1 MAGWCTLQVRA
12 HGKRGAESPL
22 LLEEEVLISDGPLP
36 FVPGTIEVRDLD
48 RVKHFELRCGRD
60 ILGTLPLSPVPTA
73 AFTQEG
79 GFIAPDTFEWSPTA
93 EEQLR
98 ERLGKLLGS

>member
-1 MAGWCTLQVRA
+1 M
-12 HGKRGAESPL
+12 RGAGEAPL
-22 LLEEEVLISDGPLP
+22 LQEQEVLITDGPLP
-36 FVPGTIEVRDLD
+36 FVPGTIEVDDLD
-48 RVKHFELRCGRD
+48 EIKHFELRCGRD

-79 GFIAPDTFEWSPTA
+79 GFVAPDTFEWSPTA

-98 ERLGKLLGS
+98 DRLGKLLGP